1 MNIDR
6 NKEANMRTKT
16 IIGLTTAAL
25 LALSNAHAADNY
37 KIDPAHTSVGFS
49 VRHMGVSNVKGHF
62 DDFTGSLVL
71 DKGSIQEASGT
82 IQVKSVN
89 TGIEK
94 RDNHLRTGDFFDA
107 AKYPLITFKTKR
119 IEKSGEQTILIADFT
134 MRGVTK
140 EVRLAVTLSGPVKDP
155 MGNTRIGL
163 EAKTT
168 VNRKDYG
175 MQFNALMETGGLMV
189 GEEVAIEINAEATKE
204 AAGTASNM

>member
-1 MNIDR
+1 
-6 NKEANMRTKT
+6 MRTKT

-25 LALSNAHAADNY
+25 LGLSYANAADNY

-62 DDFTGSLVL
+62 DDFTGLLVL
-71 DKGSIQEASGT
+71 ENGSIQEASGT

-89 TGIEK
+89 TGMEK
-94 RDNHLRTGDFFDA
+94 RDNHLRTADFFDA
-107 AKYPLITFKTKR
+107 AKYPLITFKSKR
-119 IEKSGEQTILIADFT
+119 VEKNGEQTVLIADFT

-140 EVRLAVTLSGPVKDP
+140 ELRLPVTLSGPVKDP

-175 MQFNALMETGGLMV
+175 IQFNALMETGGLMV
-189 GEEVAIEINAEATKE
+189 GEEVALEINAEATKD
-204 AAGTASNM
+204 AAVTGANK